1 MFSWLAMLLRNILGQ
16 TVARGLVGAGLA
28 LVTTVLLIP
37 LVTSALNLI
46 VSKISGIPADVLN
59 IALLMGFGEALS
71 IIGSAMLTRLALQS
85 LHVGI
90 VKATT

>member
-1 MFSWLAMLLRNILGQ
+1 
-16 TVARGLVGAGLA
+16 
-28 LVTTVLLIP
+28 
-37 LVTSALNLI
+37 
-46 VSKISGIPADVLN
+46 SGISADVLN

>member
-28 LVTTVLLIP
+28 LVTTVPLIP

-46 VSKISGIPADVLN
+46 VSKMSGISADVLN

-71 IIGSAMLTRLALQS
+71 IIGSA
-85 LHVGI
+85 
-90 VKATT
+90 